1 MAEKKFVDGLFVSR
15 RDNAPEFVIASLSF
29 NTEKMIEWLKQ
40 NTNSKGFCN
49 VDVQKS
55 ASGSLYAT
63 LNDWQPSNQGQGQSN
78 SQESQQEEIQVENI
92 PF

>member
-15 RDNAPEFVIASLSF
+15 RDNAPEFVIANLSF

-49 VDVQKS
+49 VDIQRG
-55 ASGSLYAT
+55 ATGSLYAS
-63 LNDWQPSNQGQGQSN
+63 LNDWQPNGQSTGQSN
-78 SQESQQEEIQVENI
+78 SQGQQEEIQVENI

>member
-15 RDNAPEFVIASLSF
+15 RDNAPEFVVASLSF
-29 NTEKMIEWLKQ
+29 NTEKIIEWLKQ
-40 NTNSKGFCN
+40 NTNAKGFCN
-49 VDVQKS
+49 VDIQKS

-63 LNDWQPSNQGQGQSN
+63 LNDWQPSNQSN
-78 SQESQQEEIQVENI
+78 SQESRQEEIQVENI